1 MVYIYTYFGGIYYLL
16 FLATALIIYRRKFW
30 EGWKMVKIIAL
41 LFVAF
46 LLPLNLLPAIKF
58 LTKQVESPVKEVS
71 LFKGMNGNMAGFNN
85 PMTAF
90 SIWTS
95 NADYRFYEANYY
107 NTWLFFTLMAP
118 IIFFLVVSEKGKIK
132 LNKEI
137 LVIALP
143 FAIMIGV
150 GFWITKSS
158 YQSGKALHWWSDIW
172 PLIFYLLLYKSLL
185 DKRIV
190 IRLLVFSYCLIFFY
204 YSFKSAVFASS
215 YFGKPIVKSNYELM
229 NLEPELCEDDSK
241 LLFLGRDEMSKYFL
255 NTCKNITFY
264 YDRFDNNPAFWDVIK
279 SNKLISLTQS
289 CQPGELKL
297 TKIDYTGYQ
306 RVLVDK
312 CFEFNNPSYVMEK
325 EYKNYNLWKLRSN

>member
-1 MVYIYTYFGGIYYLL
+1 M
-16 FLATALIIYRRKFW
+16 
-30 EGWKMVKIIAL
+30 
-41 LFVAF
+41 
-46 LLPLNLLPAIKF
+46 
-58 LTKQVESPVKEVS
+58 
-71 LFKGMNGNMAGFNN
+71 
-85 PMTAF
+85 
-90 SIWTS
+90 
-95 NADYRFYEANYY
+95 
-107 NTWLFFTLMAP
+107 
-118 IIFFLVVSEKGKIK
+118 
-132 LNKEI
+132 
-137 LVIALP
+137 
-143 FAIMIGV
+143 
-150 GFWITKSS
+150 
-158 YQSGKALHWWSDIW
+158 
-172 PLIFYLLLYKSLL
+172 
-185 DKRIV
+185 
-190 IRLLVFSYCLIFFY
+190 IFFY